1 VLSCG
6 TDAPFVP
13 WGPLYGTMVPLVNYL
28 LAEWWLVDVISAT
41 GSSAKGSSA
50 VRAGAGLVGAVPAG
64 TRQLRADARRN
75 LAAILAA
82 AEEIFSEEGLSAP
95 IDDVARRAGVGVGT
109 VYRHF
114 PTKEALFEAVVKA
127 RIEAIAERAEE
138 LTLQED
144 AAAALFTHISELVQT
159 AVSKKDLVD
168 ELERWG
174 VAPKEK
180 IHSQLKERLSAAG
193 EALLRRAQA
202 VGAVRADLTYDDLT
216 AMMVGACEGACCPMV
231 DQKRRAQ
238 LAARTVE
245 VLCAG
250 LRAGAAAASP

>member
-1 VLSCG
+1 MLSCG

-28 LAEWWLVDVISAT
+28 LAERWLVDVTSAT